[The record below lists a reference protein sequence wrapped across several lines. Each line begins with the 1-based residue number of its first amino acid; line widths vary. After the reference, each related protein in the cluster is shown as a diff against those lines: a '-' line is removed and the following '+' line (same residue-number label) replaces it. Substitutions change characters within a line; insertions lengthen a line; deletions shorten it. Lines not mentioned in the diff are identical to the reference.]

1 VNRFFVVTLN
11 NIKIILKWRL
21 TLNKKM
27 LRTAL
32 IISILVNIALLSA
45 LGKILVNK
53 GGLSY
58 LSQKLNAPKKNDTLF
73 VETTYYKTKRS
84 IHEKIP
90 GDSNAII
97 FLGNSITEYAE
108 WHEIFGNPKVKNR
121 GISGDKIAGVKNRI
135 ANLTSQKPAKIFLM
149 LGTNDLGEGRSIP
162 DILYDYEALVQFI
175 QNASPRTQIFLQSIL
190 PTYGDATRNNKDII
204 KLNAGIQKIS
214 KKYHLIYINL
224 FDKLKTAENELD
236 KRYSFD
242 GLHINGDGYI
252 VWKKEIETYI
262 ED

>member
-1 VNRFFVVTLN
+1 MAFNFEQ
-11 NIKIILKWRL
+11 
-21 TLNKKM
+21 KM
-27 LRTAL
+27 LRTIL
-32 IISILVNIALLSA
+32 VISILVNIALLSA

-58 LSQKLNAPKKNDTLF
+58 LSQQLNTPKKNNTLF
-73 VETTYYKTKRS
+73 VETTYYKTRRS
-84 IHEKIP
+84 IHEKLP
-90 GDSNAII
+90 KDSSAII

-108 WHEIFGNPKVKNR
+108 WHEIFGNPRVKNR
-121 GISGDKIAGVKNRI
+121 GISGDLIAGIKNRI
-135 ANLTSQKPAKIFLM
+135 ADITSQKPAKIFLM
-149 LGTNDLGEGRSIP
+149 LGTNDLGEGRSIL

-175 QNASPRTQIFLQSIL
+175 QNESPHTQIFLQSIL
-190 PTYGDATRNNKDII
+190 PTYGDATRKNEDII
-204 KLNAGIQKIS
+204 ELNAGIQKMA
-214 KKYHLIYINL
+214 KKYSLIYINL

-242 GLHINGDGYI
+242 GLHINGDGYL